1 MVAFDRNPQDFKYLR
16 LLSRQFPTEQ
26 SAFTEI
32 INLSAILNLP
42 KGTEHFMSDV
52 HGEYEAFM
60 HILNNCSG
68 VVREHVDEIFGD
80 TLSFDEKGELCTLI
94 YYPREKIDLVRSRR
108 EDSPTWYKTM
118 LDQLIV
124 VARSLS
130 SRYTRSKVRKAIPR
144 DYAYIIDELLHT
156 HPDENNYRVRYHE
169 RIIESILETAS
180 ADDFIESLASLIKR
194 LAVDHLHLVG
204 DIFDRGGG
212 AAKIMDRLLTYHSLD
227 IQWGNHDLLWMGA
240 AAGEPA
246 CIATVLRNNLRY
258 DNYEIL
264 ENDYGISLRELVAFA
279 DATYTAGESIS
290 PLIKAINVLLFKL
303 EGQIIQ
309 RHPEFDMADRLLL
322 DKIDHDAGTVTL
334 ADGCV
339 PLNEDGTFSSMNCL
353 GTWHA
358 GRDYFDFCD
367 HIARRAWRVGD
378 RDALDWM
385 WYLWIGFNSPA
396 SGRVVRT
403 FERAYIA
410 DKSTWVEP
418 MDPYYTLTTSS
429 SVCDDI
435 MREFGVAPM
444 ACSPTGHI
452 INGHTPVKT
461 TKGEQPIRAN
471 GKLLVIDGGFCRAYH
486 PKTGIAGYTLI
497 SSSRGCRLKSHQA
510 FTTVAEAL
518 TRNIDIESETNRF
531 DEADRRRMV
540 SDTDTGVKIRSQIQD
555 LRQLLDAYRNGAIEE
570 RV

>member
-1 MVAFDRNPQDFKYLR
+1 M
-16 LLSRQFPTEQ
+16 
-26 SAFTEI
+26 
-32 INLSAILNLP
+32 
-42 KGTEHFMSDV
+42 
-52 HGEYEAFM
+52 
-60 HILNNCSG
+60 
-68 VVREHVDEIFGD
+68 
-80 TLSFDEKGELCTLI
+80 
-94 YYPREKIDLVRSRR
+94 
-108 EDSPTWYKTM
+108 
-118 LDQLIV
+118 
-124 VARSLS
+124 
-130 SRYTRSKVRKAIPR
+130 
-144 DYAYIIDELLHT
+144 
-156 HPDENNYRVRYHE
+156 
-169 RIIESILETAS
+169 
-180 ADDFIESLASLIKR
+180 
-194 LAVDHLHLVG
+194 
-204 DIFDRGGG
+204 
-212 AAKIMDRLLTYHSLD
+212 
-227 IQWGNHDLLWMGA
+227 
-240 AAGEPA
+240 
-246 CIATVLRNNLRY
+246 LRNNLRY

-279 DATYTAGESIS
+279 DATYTAGESIT

-309 RHPEFDMADRLLL
+309 RHPEFDMTDRLLL
-322 DKIDHDAGTVTL
+322 DKIDHDTGTVTL
-334 ADGCV
+334 ADASVWPLTTNDFPTVDPADPYTLTPQEQHIIDKLVSEFVTADHLHRHIDFLYTHGSMYKVANGNLLFHGCV

-358 GRDYFDFCD
+358 GRDYLDFCD

-396 SGRVVRT
+396 SGRLVRT

-461 TKGEQPIRAN
+461 TKGEQPIRAE

-497 SSSRGCRLKSHQA
+497 SSSRGCRLKSHRA

-518 TRNIDIESETNRF
+518 TRNVDIESETNRF
-531 DEADRRRMV
+531 DQADRRRMV
-540 SDTDTGVKIRSQIQD
+540 SDTDTGAKIRSQIQD

-570 RV
+570 RA

>member
-1 MVAFDRNPQDFKYLR
+1 M
-16 LLSRQFPTEQ
+16 
-26 SAFTEI
+26 
-32 INLSAILNLP
+32 
-42 KGTEHFMSDV
+42 
-52 HGEYEAFM
+52 
-60 HILNNCSG
+60 
-68 VVREHVDEIFGD
+68 
-80 TLSFDEKGELCTLI
+80 
-94 YYPREKIDLVRSRR
+94 
-108 EDSPTWYKTM
+108 
-118 LDQLIV
+118 
-124 VARSLS
+124 
-130 SRYTRSKVRKAIPR
+130 
-144 DYAYIIDELLHT
+144 
-156 HPDENNYRVRYHE
+156 
-169 RIIESILETAS
+169 
-180 ADDFIESLASLIKR
+180 
-194 LAVDHLHLVG
+194 G

-279 DATYTAGESIS
+279 DATYTAGESIT

-309 RHPEFDMADRLLL
+309 RHPEFDMTDRLLL
-322 DKIDHDAGTVTL
+322 DKIDHDTGTVTL
-334 ADGCV
+334 ADGSVWPLTTNDFPTVDPADPYTLTSQEQHIIDKLVSEFVTADHLHRHIDFLYTHGSMYKVANGNLLFHGCV

-358 GRDYFDFCD
+358 GRDYLDFCD

-396 SGRVVRT
+396 SGRLVRT

-418 MDPYYTLTTSS
+418 MDPYFTLTKSP

-461 TKGEQPIRAN
+461 TKGEQPIRAE

-497 SSSRGCRLKSHQA
+497 SSSRGCRLKSHRA

-518 TRNIDIESETNRF
+518 TRNVDIESETNRF
-531 DEADRRRMV
+531 DQADRRRMV
-540 SDTDTGVKIRSQIQD
+540 SDTDTGAKIRSQIQD

>member
-1 MVAFDRNPQDFKYLR
+1 M
-16 LLSRQFPTEQ
+16 
-26 SAFTEI
+26 
-32 INLSAILNLP
+32 
-42 KGTEHFMSDV
+42 
-52 HGEYEAFM
+52 
-60 HILNNCSG
+60 
-68 VVREHVDEIFGD
+68 
-80 TLSFDEKGELCTLI
+80 
-94 YYPREKIDLVRSRR
+94 
-108 EDSPTWYKTM
+108 
-118 LDQLIV
+118 
-124 VARSLS
+124 
-130 SRYTRSKVRKAIPR
+130 
-144 DYAYIIDELLHT
+144 
-156 HPDENNYRVRYHE
+156 
-169 RIIESILETAS
+169 
-180 ADDFIESLASLIKR
+180 
-194 LAVDHLHLVG
+194 G

-212 AAKIMDRLLTYHSLD
+212 AAKIMDHLLTYHSLD

-279 DATYTAGESIS
+279 DATYTAGESIT

-322 DKIDHDAGTVTL
+322 DKIDHDTGTVTL
-334 ADGCV
+334 TDGSVWPLTTNDFPTVDPTDPYTLTPQEQHIIDKLVSEFVTADHLHRHIDFLYTHGSMYKVANGNLLFHGCV

-358 GRDYFDFCD
+358 GRDYLDFCD

-396 SGRVVRT
+396 SGRLVRT

-418 MDPYYTLTTSS
+418 MDPYFTLTKSP

-461 TKGEQPIRAN
+461 TKGEQPIRAE

-486 PKTGIAGYTLI
+486 PTTGIAGYTLI
-497 SSSRGCRLKSHQA
+497 SSSRGCRLKSHRA

-518 TRNIDIESETNRF
+518 TRNVDIESETNRF
-531 DEADRRRMV
+531 DQADRRRMV
-540 SDTDTGVKIRSQIQD
+540 SDTDTGAKIRSQIQD